1 MIDFLLRLIIASL
14 VCFGVWNAFAP
25 GMIFG
30 WLGDTFD
37 KRLPAALQKPL
48 YSCPPCLA
56 SVYGSI
62 MWFLLGGD
70 TTLWL
75 PFVLALSGFNRIVAS
90 NLLK

>member
-1 MIDFLLRLIIASL
+1 MIDFLPRLLIASL
-14 VCFGVWNAFAP
+14 VCFGIWNAFAP

-30 WLGDTFD
+30 RLGDIFER
-37 KRLPAALQKPL
+37 RLPQALQKPL

-56 SVYGSI
+56 SIYGSV

-70 TTLWL
+70 TTLWI
-75 PFVLALSGFNRIVAS
+75 PFVIALSGFNRIVAA